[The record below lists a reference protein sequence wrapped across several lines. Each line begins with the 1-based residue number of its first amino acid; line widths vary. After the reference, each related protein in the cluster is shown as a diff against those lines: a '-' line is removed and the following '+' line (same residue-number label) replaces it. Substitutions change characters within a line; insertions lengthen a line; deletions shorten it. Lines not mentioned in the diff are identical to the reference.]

1 MLALLNFICLR
12 LGYFSLFIGRIKQSI
27 FLLLLVLVII
37 FLFFFLFFFP
47 VEFFLP
53 VVGFFFFF
61 IVFGVLK
68 VVLVVVFNWLFF
80 FFEGQFGDR
89 YFFYKVGL
97 GDVWLKL
104 NWVDLFLMGRKELR
118 SDNLRG
124 MNSGYIMTGN
134 GLNIDP
140 LSQFEFRLDYFLFER
155 RRRELKLN
163 SVDLRG
169 RERLLRILM
178 WDRLVLY
185 SSGLIRDRLWVND
198 LSIRVRNLWLMLNIV
213 SLLNLMLFWN
223 LLKFVGRRMLLVDGY
238 IHVGDIRV
246 VMVWLVGQEIELLVG
261 IFVAH
266 FIHLEYR
273 LE

>member
-1 MLALLNFICLR
+1 
-12 LGYFSLFIGRIKQSI
+12 
-27 FLLLLVLVII
+27 
-37 FLFFFLFFFP
+37 
-47 VEFFLP
+47 
-53 VVGFFFFF
+53 
-61 IVFGVLK
+61 
-68 VVLVVVFNWLFF
+68 
-80 FFEGQFGDR
+80 
-89 YFFYKVGL
+89 
-97 GDVWLKL
+97 
-104 NWVDLFLMGRKELR
+104 
-118 SDNLRG
+118 
-124 MNSGYIMTGN
+124 
-134 GLNIDP
+134 
-140 LSQFEFRLDYFLFER
+140 
-155 RRRELKLN
+155 
-163 SVDLRG
+163 
-169 RERLLRILM
+169 M